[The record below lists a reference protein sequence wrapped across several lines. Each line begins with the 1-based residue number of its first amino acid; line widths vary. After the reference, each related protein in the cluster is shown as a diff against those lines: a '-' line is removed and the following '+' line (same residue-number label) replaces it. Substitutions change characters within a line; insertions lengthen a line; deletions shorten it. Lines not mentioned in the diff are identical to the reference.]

1 MSTRGI
7 RNNNPANIRRG
18 CNWKGLAETQT
29 DRDFCQFVTMTWGVR
44 ALLVTLRT
52 YVVKH
57 HLHTVREIITRW
69 APPSDGNNTEKYIE
83 FVENVLFQSVY
94 YFAKDKDEPI
104 RLTLRAMDFKP
115 EFQHSKCILYL
126 WAKAMCKAESGY
138 KLDYGVYLFALHLM

>member
-18 CNWKGLAETQT
+18 CNWKGLTETQT
-29 DRDFCQFVTMTWGVR
+29 DKEFCQFVTMTWGVR

-69 APPSDGNNTEKYIE
+69 APPSDGNNTERYIE
-83 FVENVLFQSVY
+83 FVQEAVEQVE
-94 YFAKDKDEPI
+94 AQI
-104 RLTLRAMDFKP
+104 TLKLQAIDFMP
-115 EFQHSKCILYL
+115 RYQHSECILYL
-126 WAKAMCKAESGY
+126 IAQAMCKMESGY
-138 KLDYGVYLFALHLM
+138 KLEYGTYLYALHLM

>member
-18 CNWKGLAETQT
+18 CNWKGLIRQQK
-29 DRDFCQFVTMTWGVR
+29 DREFCQFVTMTWGVR

-69 APPSDGNNTEKYIE
+69 APPSDRNNTEKYIQ
-83 FVENVLFQSVY
+83 FVEKAVRNI
-94 YFAKDKDEPI
+94 DTPI
-104 RLTLRAMDFKP
+104 ILTLQAMDFKP
-115 EFQHSKCILYL
+115 EFQHSECILYL
-126 WAKAMCKAESGY
+126 IAKAMCKVESGY
-138 KLDYGVYLFALHLM
+138 NLSYETYVCAFVLM

>member
-18 CNWKGLAETQT
+18 CNWKGLIRQQK
-29 DRDFCQFVTMTWGVR
+29 DREFCQFVTMTWGVR

-69 APPSDGNNTEKYIE
+69 APPSDRNNTEKYID
-83 FVENVLFQSVY
+83 FVEKAVRNI
-94 YFAKDKDEPI
+94 DTPI
-104 RLTLRAMDFKP
+104 ILTLQAMDFKP
-115 EFQHSKCILYL
+115 EFQHSECILYL
-126 WAKAMCKAESGY
+126 IAKAMCKVESGY
-138 KLDYGVYLFALHLM
+138 NLSYETYVCAFVLM

>member
-7 RNNNPANIRRG
+7 RNCNPANIRRG
-18 CNWKGLAETQT
+18 CNWKGLLRQQK
-29 DRDFCQFVTMTWGVR
+29 DREFCQFVTMTWGVR

-83 FVENVLFQSVY
+83 FVEKAVR
-94 YFAKDKDEPI
+94 DIDTPI
-104 RLTLRAMDFKP
+104 ILTLQAMDFKP
-115 EFQHSKCILYL
+115 EFQHSECILYL
-126 WAKAMCKAESGY
+126 IAKAMCKVESGY
-138 KLDYGVYLFALHLM
+138 NLSYETYVCAFVLM

>member
-18 CNWKGLAETQT
+18 SYWRGLVNKPT
-29 DRDFCQFVTMTWGVR
+29 DKAFCQFISMSWGVR
-44 ALLVTLRT
+44 ALLITLRT

-83 FVENVLFQSVY
+83 YVEQAIEKV
-94 YFAKDKDEPI
+94 ETPI
-104 RLTLRAMDFKP
+104 PLTLQEIDFMSRY
-115 EFQHSKCILYL
+115 QHRECILYIM
-126 WAKAMCKAESGY
+126 AKAMCKIESGY
-138 KLDYGVYLFALHLM
+138 NLEYEMYLNALFLM

>member
-18 CNWKGLAETQT
+18 CNWKGLAKTQT
-29 DRDFCQFVTMTWGVR
+29 DREFCQFDTMTWGVR

-69 APPSDGNNTEKYIE
+69 APPSDGNNTEVYIK
-83 FVENVLFQSVY
+83 FVEKEINELSVPISLSLQDYDFYREYQHQECVLF
-94 YFAKDKDEPI
+94 I
-104 RLTLRAMDFKP
+104 M
-115 EFQHSKCILYL
+115 
-126 WAKAMCKAESGY
+126 AKAMCKIESGY
-138 KLDYGVYLFALHLM
+138 NLDFGVYFHALRLM

>member
-18 CNWKGLAETQT
+18 CNWKGLAKKQT
-29 DRDFCQFVTMTWGVR
+29 DREFCQFVTMTWGVR

-83 FVENVLFQSVY
+83 FVEKAVREI
-94 YFAKDKDEPI
+94 DTPI
-104 RLTLRAMDFKP
+104 TLSLQEMDFYK
-115 EFQHSKCILYL
+115 EFQHSECILYL
-126 WAKAMCKAESGY
+126 IAKAMCKVESGY
-138 KLDYGVYLFALHLM
+138 NLDYGVYLFALHLM

>member
-18 CNWKGLAETQT
+18 CNWKGLIRQQK
-29 DRDFCQFVTMTWGVR
+29 DREFCEFVTMAWGVR

-83 FVENVLFQSVY
+83 FVEKAVKNVD
-94 YFAKDKDEPI
+94 API
-104 RLTLRAMDFKP
+104 TLTLQAIDFKP
-115 EFQHSKCILYL
+115 ESQHSECILYL
-126 WAKAMCKAESGY
+126 IAKAMCKIESCYNLEYGY
-138 KLDYGVYLFALHLM
+138 YLNALYLM

>member
-1 MSTRGI
+1 MSTRGV

-18 CNWKGLAETQT
+18 CNWKGLAARQT
-29 DRDFCQFVTMTWGVR
+29 DREFCQFDTMTWGVR

-83 FVENVLFQSVY
+83 FVEK
-94 YFAKDKDEPI
+94 AIRDIDTPI
-104 RLTLRAMDFKP
+104 ILTLQAMDFKP
-115 EFQHSKCILYL
+115 EFQHSECILYL
-126 WAKAMCKAESGY
+126 IARAMCKIESGY
-138 KLDYGVYLFALHLM
+138 NLNYDYYLNAIHLM

>member
-29 DRDFCQFVTMTWGVR
+29 DKEFCQFITMTWGVR

-69 APPSDGNNTEKYIE
+69 APPSDGNNTERYIE
-83 FVENVLFQSVY
+83 FVKEAVEQVE
-94 YFAKDKDEPI
+94 API
-104 RLTLRAMDFKP
+104 TLKLQAIDFIP
-115 EFQHSKCILYL
+115 RYQHSECILYL
-126 WAKAMCKAESGY
+126 IAQAMCKMESGY
-138 KLDYGVYLFALHLM
+138 KLEYGTYLYALYLM

>member
-18 CNWKGLAETQT
+18 CNWKGLAEKQT
-29 DRDFCQFVTMTWGVR
+29 DREFCQFATMTWGVR

-69 APPSDGNNTEKYIE
+69 APPSDGNNTERYIE
-83 FVENVLFQSVY
+83 FVKEAIEQV
-94 YFAKDKDEPI
+94 ETPI
-104 RLTLRAMDFKP
+104 TLKLQTIDFMSRY
-115 EFQHSKCILYL
+115 QHSECILYL
-126 WAKAMCKAESGY
+126 MAKAMCKMESGY
-138 KLDYGVYLFALHLM
+138 DLNYGTYLFALHLM

>member
-7 RNNNPANIRRG
+7 RNNNPANIRHG
-18 CNWKGLAETQT
+18 CNWKGLAEKQT
-29 DRDFCQFVTMTWGVR
+29 DKEFCQFTTMTWGVR

-83 FVENVLFQSVY
+83 FVEKAVREI
-94 YFAKDKDEPI
+94 DTPI
-104 RLTLRAMDFKP
+104 IFTLQAMDFKQ
-115 EFQHSKCILYL
+115 ECQHSECILYL
-126 WAKAMCKAESGY
+126 IAKAMCKMESGY
-138 KLDYGVYLFALHLM
+138 NLDYGVYLFALHLM

>member
-18 CNWKGLAETQT
+18 CNWKGLIRQQK
-29 DRDFCQFVTMTWGVR
+29 DREFCQFVTMTWGVR

-69 APPSDGNNTEKYIE
+69 APPSDDNNTEKYIE
-83 FVENVLFQSVY
+83 FVEKAVR
-94 YFAKDKDEPI
+94 DIDTPI
-104 RLTLRAMDFKP
+104 ILTLQAMDFKP
-115 EFQHSKCILYL
+115 EFQHSECILYL
-126 WAKAMCKAESGY
+126 IAKAMCKVESGY
-138 KLDYGVYLFALHLM
+138 NLSYETYICAFVLI

>member
-18 CNWKGLAETQT
+18 CNWKGLAKVQT
-29 DRDFCQFVTMTWGVR
+29 DREFCQFVTMTWGVR

-57 HLHTVREIITRW
+57 HLHTVREIISRW

-83 FVENVLFQSVY
+83 FVEK
-94 YFAKDKDEPI
+94 AIRDIDTPI
-104 RLTLRAMDFKP
+104 ILTLQAMDFKP
-115 EFQHSKCILYL
+115 EFQHSECILYL
-126 WAKAMCKAESGY
+126 IARAMCKIESGY
-138 KLDYGVYLFALHLM
+138 NLEYGYYLNALYLM